1 MFISFK
7 AKSFEYICA
16 IISNTKNNKIIEGMQ
31 NKGLIRLFAI
41 ILSLVCLYQLSFT
54 WFAKNVEKDAVIYAE
69 SNAAND
75 DSNELEKLERVYLD
89 SVANLP
95 VVNLGFTEFTYN
107 DVKEKE
113 INLGL
118 DLKGGINATL
128 EVSVRDILFGL
139 SNESKNPVFNEALV
153 NASKAQKNSDKD
165 YLQLFYEAF
174 ENASK
179 GSVKLSDPSIFGNMS
194 LKDKINFKMSD
205 DEVKPIL
212 QDEVKGSI
220 STAFEVL
227 RSRIDRFGV
236 TQPNIQ
242 QVGES
247 GRIIIELPGAKDI
260 DRVKKLLQSTAELQF
275 WEVFTNQDMAQFF
288 ISANTTLAQILKS
301 DESESE
307 KFIDSTKTS
316 DDEIDDL
323 LGEVKDSIDI
333 EATNPLLS
341 KLFVRFPQTQ
351 NDVSSILASA
361 SVNDTATINSYLTMK
376 EVRNLLPS
384 ELKYAKFAWDV
395 KPLPNTEIINLYALK
410 SNREDKAPIQGDVI
424 SDASQ
429 VFDQLGANPEVS
441 MTMNSKG
448 TKQWAKMTT
457 ANVGKFVAVVLD
469 DYVYSAPR
477 VNDAITT
484 GRTSISG
491 QFTIDEAQDLAN
503 ALKSGKLPAAAR
515 IIESAVVGA
524 SLGQEAIDSSTISFG
539 IALILVLL
547 WMLFYYGKA
556 GIFSDI
562 ALALNILFIFGVLTA
577 FGAVLTLPGIAGIV
591 LTIGMSVD
599 ANVLIYER
607 IKEELRKGKG
617 LKEAVNDGFGGA
629 LSSILDANVTT
640 LLTGIIL
647 YIFGTGP
654 VKGFA
659 TTLMIGIITS
669 LFSAIFITRLL
680 IEWYINNNKKLTF
693 NTGITKGWFQ
703 NIDVDFL
710 KKRKMAYIISG
721 AVLILGVGSL
731 LTNGLNY
738 GVDFKGGRTYTVR
751 FENNMNV
758 PDVTNSLKE
767 VFGSSP
773 EVKTFGS
780 ANQLKITTKYKID
793 DNGVDVDN
801 EVQNMLFKGLQSFLP
816 SDLIYDDFIIKGST
830 TVHKIGIMGYAEVG
844 PTIADDIKQSAFWAI
859 IGSLIVVFLYI
870 LLRFRKWQFSL
881 GAVAAVFHDVLIVLS
896 IFSIFYKILPFDME
910 IGQSFIAAILTV
922 VGYSLNDTVVIFDR
936 IREFANKHSVWPY
949 SRIVNSALS
958 STLGR
963 TVNTSLTT
971 LIVLLAIF
979 LFGGDSIKGF
989 MFALIIGVIVGTYSS
1004 LFIASPI
1011 MYDTTEKLVK
1021 KNKK

>member
-1 MFISFK
+1 
-7 AKSFEYICA
+7 
-16 IISNTKNNKIIEGMQ
+16 MQ
-31 NKGLIRLFAI
+31 NKGLIKLFAI

-54 WFAKNVEKDAVIYAE
+54 WFAKNVENDAVIYAE
-69 SNAAND
+69 SKADASD
-75 DSNELEKLERVYLD
+75 AEALGRMQKEYLD
-89 SVANLP
+89 SVSGTT
-95 VVNLGFTEFTYN
+95 VVNLGFTEFTY
-107 DVKEKE
+107 DQVKEKE

-118 DLKGGINATL
+118 DLKGGINAIL

-139 SNESKNPVFNEALV
+139 SNESKNPVFNEALN
-153 NASKAQKNSDKD
+153 NASKAEKDSDKD
-165 YLQLFYEAF
+165 YFDLFIEAF
-174 ENASK
+174 ATASN
-179 GSVKLSDPSIFGNMS
+179 GTVKLSDPSIFGNKS

-205 DEVKPIL
+205 DEVIPLL
-212 QDEVKGSI
+212 QEEVKGSI
-220 STAFEVL
+220 NTAFEVL

-242 QVGES
+242 RVGES
-247 GRIIIELPGAKDI
+247 GRILIELPGAKDI
-260 DRVKKLLQSTAELQF
+260 DRVRKLLQSTAELQF
-275 WEVFTNQDMAQFF
+275 WEVFTNQDLSQFF
-288 ISANTTLAQILKS
+288 VSANSKLAEILVVEETEVIKDTTTVI
-301 DESESE
+301 
-307 KFIDSTKTS
+307 

-323 LGEVKDSIDI
+323 LGEVKDSVDF
-333 EATNPLLS
+333 ESTNPLFS
-341 KLFVRFPQTQ
+341 KLFPRFPQSQ
-351 NDVSSILASA
+351 NDISSIIASA
-361 SVNDTATINSYLTMK
+361 SVKDTAQVNEYLSMK
-376 EVRNLLPS
+376 EVRALLPN
-384 ELKYAKFAWDV
+384 ELKYAKFAWESTSSNDF
-395 KPLPNTEIINLYALK
+395 INLYALK
-410 SNREDKAPIQGDVI
+410 SNRNDVAPIQGDVI
-424 SDASQ
+424 SDAQQ

-441 MTMNSKG
+441 MNMNSKG
-448 TKQWAKMTT
+448 TKLWAKMTT

-491 QFTIDEAQDLAN
+491 QFSIEEAQDLAN
-503 ALKSGKLPAAAR
+503 ALKSGKLPAAAK
-515 IIESAVVGA
+515 IIQSDVVGP
-524 SLGQEAIDSSTISFG
+524 SLGQEAIDSGTYSFI
-539 IALILVLL
+539 IALIIVLL
-547 WMLFYYGKA
+547 WMVFYYGKA

-562 ALALNILFIFGVLTA
+562 ALALNILFIFGVLA
-577 FGAVLTLPGIAGIV
+577 SFGAVLTLPGIAGIV

-607 IKEELRKGKG
+607 IKEELNKGKG
-617 LKEAVNDGFGGA
+617 LKEAINDGFGGA

-659 TTLMIGIITS
+659 TTLIIGIITS

-680 IEWYINNNKKLTF
+680 IEWYVNNEKKLTF
-693 NTGITKGWFQ
+693 NTNITKNWFK

-710 KKRKMAYIISG
+710 KKRNMSYLVSGIILVVG
-721 AVLILGVGSL
+721 IGSL
-731 LTNGLNY
+731 FTNGLNY

-751 FENNMNV
+751 FAEPVSPPVIANA
-758 PDVTNSLKE
+758 LKGAFE
-767 VFGSSP
+767 SSP

-793 DNGVDVDN
+793 DYGVEVEDEIQTLLFNGVAPYLPEGIGYN
-801 EVQNMLFKGLQSFLP
+801 QFKGGENDQN
-816 SDLIYDDFIIKGST
+816 
-830 TVHKIGIMGYAEVG
+830 VGIMEFYMVG
-844 PTIADDIKQSAFWAI
+844 PTIADDIKQAAFWAI

-870 LLRFRKWQFSL
+870 LFRFRKWQYSL

-896 IFSIFYKILPFDME
+896 IFSLLYKILPFDME

-936 IREFANKHSVWPY
+936 IREFDNKHPKWKY
-949 SRIVNSALS
+949 SRTVNSALS

-971 LIVLLAIF
+971 LIVLFAIF
-979 LFGGDSIKGF
+979 IFGGDSIKGF

-1011 MYDTTEKLVK
+1011 MYDTTKKLDK
-1021 KNKK
+1021 DNED

>member
-1 MFISFK
+1 MTD
-7 AKSFEYICA
+7 E
-16 IISNTKNNKIIEGMQ
+16 
-31 NKGLIRLFAI
+31 
-41 ILSLVCLYQLSFT
+41 
-54 WFAKNVEKDAVIYAE
+54 
-69 SNAAND
+69 
-75 DSNELEKLERVYLD
+75 
-89 SVANLP
+89 
-95 VVNLGFTEFTYN
+95 
-107 DVKEKE
+107 
-113 INLGL
+113 
-118 DLKGGINATL
+118 
-128 EVSVRDILFGL
+128 
-139 SNESKNPVFNEALV
+139 
-153 NASKAQKNSDKD
+153 
-165 YLQLFYEAF
+165 
-174 ENASK
+174 
-179 GSVKLSDPSIFGNMS
+179 
-194 LKDKINFKMSD
+194 
-205 DEVKPIL
+205 EVKPIL
-212 QDEVKGSI
+212 QEEVKGSI
-220 STAFEVL
+220 NTAFEVL

-242 QVGES
+242 RIGES
-247 GRIIIELPGAKDI
+247 GRILIELPGAKDI
-260 DRVKKLLQSTAELQF
+260 DRVRKLLQSTAELQF
-275 WEVFTNQDMAQFF
+275 WEVYTNQDLAQFF
-288 ISANTTLAQILKS
+288 LSANTKLAEILKV
-301 DESESE
+301 EEVITE
-307 KFIDSTKTS
+307 KDSTLIK

-323 LGEVKDSIDI
+323 LGEVKDSVDF
-333 EATNPLLS
+333 ESTNPLFS

-351 NDVSSILASA
+351 NDISSIIATA
-361 SVNDTATINSYLTMK
+361 SVKDTATINEYLALK
-376 EVRNLLPS
+376 EVRALLPS
-384 ELKYAKFAWDV
+384 EFKYAKFAWDA
-395 KPLPNTEIINLYALK
+395 KSNNDFINFYALK
-410 SNREDKAPIQGDVI
+410 SNRNDEAPIQGDVI

-515 IIESAVVGA
+515 IIQSDVVGP
-524 SLGQEAIDSSTISFG
+524 SLGQEAIDSGTYSFI
-539 IALILVLL
+539 IALIIVLL
-547 WMLFYYGKA
+547 WMIFYYGKA

-562 ALALNILFIFGVLTA
+562 ALALNILFIFGVLTS

-607 IKEELRKGKG
+607 IKEELNKGKA
-617 LKEAVNDGFGGA
+617 LKEAVNDGFEGA
-629 LSSILDANVTT
+629 LSSILDANITT

-647 YIFGTGP
+647 YVFGTGP

-659 TTLMIGIITS
+659 TTLMIGIVTS

-680 IEWYINNNKKLTF
+680 IEWYINNNKQLTF
-693 NTGITKGWFQ
+693 NTNITKNWFKDI
-703 NIDVDFL
+703 NIDFL
-710 KKRKMAYIISG
+710 KKRKMSYIISG
-721 AVLILGVGSL
+721 IILIIGLGSL
-731 LTNGLNY
+731 FTNGLNY

-751 FENNMNV
+751 FAENVSAPEIAN
-758 PDVTNSLKE
+758 TLKDA
-767 VFGSSP
+767 FGSSP

-793 DNGVDVDN
+793 DYGVAVEDEIQHLLYD
-801 EVQNMLFKGLQSFLP
+801 GLLSFLP
-816 SDLIYDDFIIKGST
+816 QDISFEQFKPGDKDVS
-830 TVHKIGIMGYAEVG
+830 VGIMEFYMVG
-844 PTIADDIKQSAFWAI
+844 PTIADDIKQAALWAI
-859 IGSLIVVFLYI
+859 IGSLIVVFIYI
-870 LLRFRKWQFSL
+870 LIRFRKWQYSL

-896 IFSIFYKILPFDME
+896 IFSLFYKILPFDME

-936 IREFANKHSVWPY
+936 IREFSNKHPMWKY
-949 SRIVNSALS
+949 SKTVNTALS

-1011 MYDTTEKLVK
+1011 MYDTTEKLDK
-1021 KNKK
+1021 KKKD

>member
-1 MFISFK
+1 
-7 AKSFEYICA
+7 
-16 IISNTKNNKIIEGMQ
+16 MQ

-41 ILSLVCLYQLSFT
+41 VFSIVCLYQLSFT
-54 WFAKNVEKDAVIYAE
+54 WIAKNVEKDAVIYAE
-69 SNAAND
+69 SKSTNND
-75 DSNELEKLERVYLD
+75 SGELVQLEKNYLD
-89 SVANLP
+89 SIANTP

-107 DVKEKE
+107 EVKEKE

-128 EVSVRDILFGL
+128 EVSVRDILKGL
-139 SNESKNPVFNEALV
+139 SNQSKNPVFNQALT
-153 NASKAQKNSDKD
+153 AATKAQKNSDKD
-165 YLQLFYEAF
+165 FIQLFYTAF
-174 ENASK
+174 EEASK
-179 GSVKLSDPSIFGNMS
+179 GSVKLSDPSIFGNKS
-194 LKDKINFKMSD
+194 LKDKINFKMTD
-205 DEVKPIL
+205 EEVKPIL

-227 RSRIDRFGV
+227 RNRIDRFGV

-242 QVGES
+242 RIGES
-247 GRIIIELPGAKDI
+247 GRILIELPGAKDI

-275 WEVFTNQDMAQFF
+275 WEVFTNQDLAQFI

-301 DESESE
+301 EENE
-307 KFIDSTKTS
+307 KIQDSITKVDT
-316 DDEIDDL
+316 EIDDL
-323 LGEVKDSIDI
+323 LGEVKDSVDFKT
-333 EATNPLLS
+333 ANPLFAALS
-341 KLFVRFPQTQ
+341 PNIPQTQ
-351 NDVSSILASA
+351 NQIGPVIGSA
-361 SVNDTATINSYLTMK
+361 SVKDTATVNKYLSMK
-376 EVRNLLPS
+376 EVRNLLPI
-384 ELKYAKFAWDV
+384 ELKYAKFVWDV
-395 KPLPNTEIINLYALK
+395 KPIKDSKFINLYALK
-410 SNREDKAPIQGDVI
+410 SNREDIAPIQGDVI

-441 MTMNSKG
+441 MSMNSKG

-491 QFTIDEAQDLAN
+491 NFTIDEAQDLAN

-515 IIESAVVGA
+515 IIESEVVGA
-524 SLGQEAIDSSTISFG
+524 SLGQEAVDSSTISFG

-562 ALALNILFIFGVLTA
+562 ALALNILFIFGVLAA

-591 LTIGMSVD
+591 LTIGMAVD

-617 LKEAVNDGFGGA
+617 LKESVNDGFAGA
-629 LSSILDANVTT
+629 LSSIIDANVTT

-659 TTLMIGIITS
+659 TTLIIGILTS
-669 LFSAIFITRLL
+669 LFAAIFITRLL
-680 IEWYINNNKKLTF
+680 IEWYIDKKGSSLTF
-693 NTGITKGWFQ
+693 NTAITKNWFKD
-703 NIDVDFL
+703 IKIDFL

-721 AVLILGVGSL
+721 VILILGIGSL
-731 LTNGLNY
+731 FTNGLNQ

-751 FENNMNV
+751 FDENVNASKIAG
-758 PDVTNSLKE
+758 SLKD

-773 EVKTFGS
+773 EVKTFGG

-793 DNGVDVDN
+793 DNGVNVDD
-801 EVQNMLFKGLQSFLP
+801 EVQNLLFTGLQSFLP
-816 SDLIYDDFIIKGST
+816 KDLTYDNFIIKGSDT
-830 TVHKIGIMGYAEVG
+830 EHKIGIMGYAEVG
-844 PTIADDIKQSAFWAI
+844 PTIADDIKQAALWAI
-859 IGSLIVVFLYI
+859 IGSLIIVFLYI
-870 LLRFRKWQFSL
+870 LIRFRKWQYSL
-881 GAVAAVFHDVLIVLS
+881 GAVIAVFHDVLIVLS
-896 IFSIFYKILPFDME
+896 IFSIFQNLLPFDME

-936 IREFANKHSVWPY
+936 IREFANKHTSWPFN
-949 SRIVNSALS
+949 RIVNSALS

-1011 MYDTTEKLVK
+1011 MYDTTVKLDK
-1021 KNKK
+1021 KKA

>member
-1 MFISFK
+1 
-7 AKSFEYICA
+7 
-16 IISNTKNNKIIEGMQ
+16 MQ
-31 NKGLIRLFAI
+31 NKGLIRLFAV
-41 ILSLVCLYQLSFT
+41 ILSVVCLYQLSFT

-69 SNAAND
+69 TNADATD
-75 DSNELEKLERVYLD
+75 TEELGFLERQYLD
-89 SVANLP
+89 SVGNTP
-95 VVNLGFTEFTYN
+95 VLNLGFTEFTY
-107 DVKEKE
+107 DQVKEKE

-118 DLKGGINATL
+118 DLKGGINAVL
-128 EVSVRDILFGL
+128 EVSVKDILFGL
-139 SNESKNPVFNEALV
+139 SNDSKNPVFNEALN
-153 NASKAQKNSDKD
+153 NATKAQKDSDKD

-174 ENASK
+174 DAASN
-179 GSVKLSDPSIFGNMS
+179 GSVKLSDPSIFGNKS
-194 LKDKINFKMSD
+194 LKDKINFKMTD

-212 QDEVKGSI
+212 EEEVKGSI
-220 STAFEVL
+220 NTAFEVL

-242 QVGES
+242 RIGES
-247 GRIIIELPGAKDI
+247 GRILIELPGAKDI
-260 DRVKKLLQSTAELQF
+260 DRVRKLLQSTAELQF
-275 WEVFTNQDMAQFF
+275 WEVYTNQELSQFF
-288 ISANTTLAQILKS
+288 LSANTTLAEILKV
-301 DESESE
+301 DEVAVEQ
-307 KFIDSTKTS
+307 DSAQAK

-323 LGEVKDSIDI
+323 LGEVKDSVDF
-333 EATNPLLS
+333 ETTNPLFS

-351 NDVSSILASA
+351 NDISSILATA
-361 SVNDTATINSYLTMK
+361 SIKDTAAINEYLAMP
-376 EVRNLLPS
+376 EVRTLLS
-384 ELKYAKFAWDV
+384 NELKYTKFAWDV
-395 KPLPNTEIINLYALK
+395 KANNDFINLYALK
-410 SNREDKAPIQGDVI
+410 SNRNDEAPIQGDVI

-429 VFDQLGANPEVS
+429 VFDQMGANPEVS

-491 QFTIDEAQDLAN
+491 QFSIDEAQDLAN

-515 IIESAVVGA
+515 IIQSDVVGP
-524 SLGQEAIDSSTISFG
+524 SLGQEAIDSGTYSFI
-539 IALILVLL
+539 IALIIVLL

-562 ALALNILFIFGVLTA
+562 ALALNILFIFGVLTS

-607 IKEELRKGKG
+607 IKEELNKGKG
-617 LKEAVNDGFGGA
+617 LKEAINDGFGGA

-659 TTLMIGIITS
+659 TTLMIGIVTS

-680 IEWYINNNKKLTF
+680 IEWYVNKENKLTF
-693 NTGITKGWFQ
+693 NTNITKNWFKD
-703 NIDVDFL
+703 IDIDFL
-710 KKRKMAYIISG
+710 KKRKMSYMISG
-721 AVLILGVGSL
+721 IILVIGIGSL
-731 LTNGLNY
+731 FTNGLNY

-751 FENNMNV
+751 FADNV
-758 PDVTNSLKE
+758 SPPEIANALKDAFE
-767 VFGSSP
+767 SSP

-793 DNGVDVDN
+793 DYGVEVENEIQTLLFNGVSAYLP
-801 EVQNMLFKGLQSFLP
+801 EGLSYEQFKGSENEQN
-816 SDLIYDDFIIKGST
+816 
-830 TVHKIGIMGYAEVG
+830 IGIMEFYMVG
-844 PTIADDIKQSAFWAI
+844 PTIADDIKQAAFWAI

-870 LLRFRKWQFSL
+870 LLRFRKWQYSL

-896 IFSIFYKILPFDME
+896 IFSLFYKILPFDME

-936 IREFANKHSVWPY
+936 IREFNNKHPKWKY
-949 SRIVNSALS
+949 SRTVNSALS

-1011 MYDTTEKLVK
+1011 MYDTSKKLDET
-1021 KNKK
+1021 NKS

>member
-1 MFISFK
+1 
-7 AKSFEYICA
+7 
-16 IISNTKNNKIIEGMQ
+16 MQ
-31 NKGLIRLFAI
+31 NKGLIRLFAV
-41 ILSLVCLYQLSFT
+41 ILSVVCLYQLSFT

-69 SNAAND
+69 KNADATD
-75 DSNELEKLERVYLD
+75 TEELGFLERQYLD
-89 SVANLP
+89 SVGNTP
-95 VVNLGFTEFTYN
+95 VLNLGFTEFTYN
-107 DVKEKE
+107 EVKEKE

-118 DLKGGINATL
+118 DLKGGINAVL
-128 EVSVRDILFGL
+128 EVSVKDILFGL
-139 SNESKNPVFNEALV
+139 SNESKDPVFNEALN
-153 NASKAQKNSDKD
+153 NATKAQKDSDKD

-174 ENASK
+174 DAASN
-179 GSVKLSDPSIFGNMS
+179 GTVKLSDPSIFGNKS
-194 LKDKINFKMSD
+194 LKDKINFKMTD
-205 DEVKPIL
+205 EEVKPIL
-212 QDEVKGSI
+212 EEEVKGSI
-220 STAFEVL
+220 NTAFEVL

-242 QVGES
+242 RIGES
-247 GRIIIELPGAKDI
+247 GRILIELPGARDI
-260 DRVKKLLQSTAELQF
+260 DRVRKLLQSTAELQF
-275 WEVFTNQDMAQFF
+275 WEVYTNQDLSQFF
-288 ISANTTLAQILKS
+288 LSANTTLAQILKV
-301 DESESE
+301 DEVAVE
-307 KFIDSTKTS
+307 KDSAQAK

-323 LGEVKDSIDI
+323 LGEVKDSVDF
-333 EATNPLLS
+333 ETANPLFS

-351 NDVSSILASA
+351 NDISSIIATA
-361 SVNDTATINSYLTMK
+361 SVKDTAAINEYLAMS
-376 EVRNLLPS
+376 EVRTLLPN
-384 ELKYAKFAWDV
+384 ELKYTKFAWDV
-395 KPLPNTEIINLYALK
+395 KANNDFINLYALK
-410 SNREDKAPIQGDVI
+410 SNRNDEAPIQGDVI

-429 VFDQLGANPEVS
+429 VFDQMGANPEVS

-491 QFTIDEAQDLAN
+491 QFSIDEAQDLAN

-515 IIESAVVGA
+515 IIQSDVVGP
-524 SLGQEAIDSSTISFG
+524 SLGQEAIDSGTYSFI
-539 IALILVLL
+539 IALIIVLL

-562 ALALNILFIFGVLTA
+562 ALALNILFIFGVLTS

-607 IKEELRKGKG
+607 IKEELNKGKG
-617 LKEAVNDGFGGA
+617 LKEAINDGFGGA

-659 TTLMIGIITS
+659 TTLMIGIVTS

-680 IEWYINNNKKLTF
+680 IEWYVNKESKLTF
-693 NTGITKGWFQ
+693 NTNITKNWFRD
-703 NIDVDFL
+703 IDINFL
-710 KKRKMAYIISG
+710 KKRKMSYMISG
-721 AVLILGVGSL
+721 IILVIGIGSL
-731 LTNGLNY
+731 FTNGLNY

-751 FENNMNV
+751 FADNV
-758 PDVTNSLKE
+758 SPPEIANALKDAFE
-767 VFGSSP
+767 SSP

-793 DNGVDVDN
+793 DYGVEVEDEIQTLLFNGVSAYLP
-801 EVQNMLFKGLQSFLP
+801 EGLSYEQFKGSENEQ
-816 SDLIYDDFIIKGST
+816 
-830 TVHKIGIMGYAEVG
+830 KIGIMEFYMVG
-844 PTIADDIKQSAFWAI
+844 PTIADDIKQAAFWAI

-870 LLRFRKWQFSL
+870 LLRFRKWQYSL

-896 IFSIFYKILPFDME
+896 IFSLFYKVLPFDME

-936 IREFANKHSVWPY
+936 IREFDNKHPKWKY
-949 SRIVNSALS
+949 SRTVNSALS

-1011 MYDTTEKLVK
+1011 MYDTSKKLDE
-1021 KNKK
+1021 KNKS

>member
-1 MFISFK
+1 
-7 AKSFEYICA
+7 
-16 IISNTKNNKIIEGMQ
+16 MQ

-41 ILSLVCLYQLSFT
+41 ILSVVCLYQLSFT
-54 WFAKNVEKDAVIYAE
+54 WVAKNIENDAVIYAE
-69 SNAAND
+69 SNADATSQEALN
-75 DSNELEKLERVYLD
+75 SLEREYLD
-89 SVANLP
+89 SVANTP
-95 VVNLGFTEFTYN
+95 VMDLGFTDFTYN
-107 DVKEKE
+107 EIKEKE

-118 DLKGGINATL
+118 DLKGGISAIL

-139 SNESKNPVFNEALV
+139 SNESKNPVFNEALI
-153 NASKAQKNSDKD
+153 NATKAQKGSDKD
-165 YLQLFYEAF
+165 YLELFFEAF
-174 ENASK
+174 ETASN
-179 GSVKLSDPSIFGNMS
+179 GSVKLSDPSIFGNKS
-194 LKDKINFKMSD
+194 LKDKINFKMD
-205 DEVKPIL
+205 DEEVKPIL
-212 QDEVKGSI
+212 QEEVKGSI

-236 TQPNIQ
+236 TQPSIQ
-242 QVGES
+242 RIGES
-247 GRIIIELPGAKDI
+247 GRIQIELPGAKDI
-260 DRVKKLLQSTAELQF
+260 DRVRKLLQSTAELQF
-275 WEVFTNQDMAQFF
+275 WEVYTNQELSQFF
-288 ISANTTLAQILKS
+288 IAANTKLAEILKAEEPEVVK
-301 DESESE
+301 DTAAAKE
-307 KFIDSTKTS
+307 
-316 DDEIDDL
+316 DEIDDL
-323 LGEVKDSIDI
+323 LGEVKDSVDF
-333 EATNPLLS
+333 ETTNPLFS
-341 KLFVRFPQTQ
+341 KLFVRFPQSQ
-351 NDVSSILASA
+351 NDISSIIGSA
-361 SVNDTATINSYLTMK
+361 RVKDTAVVNDYLSMK
-376 EVRNLLPS
+376 EIRGLLPS
-384 ELKYAKFAWDV
+384 DLKYAKFAWDA
-395 KPLPNTEIINLYALK
+395 KPKNDLINLYVLK
-410 SNREDKAPIQGDVI
+410 SNRNDEAPIQGDVI
-424 SDASQ
+424 SDAQQ

-484 GRTSISG
+484 GRTSIMG

-503 ALKSGKLPAAAR
+503 ALKSGKLPAAAK
-515 IIESAVVGA
+515 IIESDVVGA
-524 SLGQEAIDSSTISFG
+524 SLGKEAIDSGTYSFI
-539 IALILVLL
+539 IALIIVLL
-547 WMLFYYGKA
+547 WMIFYYGKA

-562 ALALNILFIFGVLTA
+562 ALVLNILFIFGVLTS

-607 IKEELRKGKG
+607 IKEELNKGKG
-617 LKEAVNDGFGGA
+617 LKEGINDGFGGA

-647 YIFGTGP
+647 YVFGTGP

-680 IEWYINNNKKLTF
+680 IEWYVNKDRKLTF
-693 NTGITKGWFQ
+693 NTNITKNWFKDI
-703 NIDVDFL
+703 NIDFL
-710 KKRKMAYIISG
+710 KKRKMSFVISG
-721 AVLILGVGSL
+721 IILVIGIGSL

-751 FENNMNV
+751 FAENV
-758 PDVTNSLKE
+758 SPPEIASSLKDA
-767 VFGSSP
+767 FGSSP

-793 DNGVDVDN
+793 DYGVTVEDEIQQLLYEGLASFIPNDISY
-801 EVQNMLFKGLQSFLP
+801 EAFKGAENDQN
-816 SDLIYDDFIIKGST
+816 
-830 TVHKIGIMGYAEVG
+830 VGIMKFYMVG
-844 PTIADDIKQSAFWAI
+844 PTIADDIKQAAFWAI

-870 LLRFRKWQFSL
+870 LVRFRKWQFSL

-896 IFSIFYKILPFDME
+896 IFSLFYKILPFDME

-936 IREFANKHSVWPY
+936 IREFDNKHPGWKY
-949 SRIVNSALS
+949 ARTVNTALS

-963 TVNTSLTT
+963 TINTSLTT

-989 MFALIIGVIVGTYSS
+989 MFALIIGIIVGTYSS

-1011 MYDTTEKLVK
+1011 MYDTTQKLEKKQQK
-1021 KNKK
+1021 K

>member
-1 MFISFK
+1 
-7 AKSFEYICA
+7 
-16 IISNTKNNKIIEGMQ
+16 MQ
-31 NKGLIRLFAI
+31 NKGLVRLFAI
-41 ILSLVCLYQLSFT
+41 ILSVVCLYQLSFT
-54 WFAKNVEKDAVIYAE
+54 WFAKNVEKEAAIYAE
-69 SNAAND
+69 TTATSS
-75 DSNELEKLERVYLD
+75 DSEDIGRLEKKYLD
-89 SVANLP
+89 SVANTP
-95 VVNLGFTEFTYN
+95 VVNLGFTEFTY
-107 DVKEKE
+107 DEVKEKE

-118 DLKGGINATL
+118 DLKGGINAIL
-128 EVSVRDILFGL
+128 EVSVRDILVGL
-139 SNESKNPVFNEALV
+139 SDQSKNPVFNQALDD
-153 NASKAQKNSDKD
+153 ATQAQKNSDKD
-165 YLQLFYEAF
+165 YLTLFFESFEA
-174 ENASK
+174 ASQ
-179 GSVKLSDPSIFGNMS
+179 GSVKLGDPSIFGNKS
-194 LKDKINFKMSD
+194 LKDKINFKMTD
-205 DEVKPIL
+205 EEVKPIL

-220 STAFEVL
+220 NTAFEVL

-242 QVGES
+242 RVGES
-247 GRIIIELPGAKDI
+247 GRILIELPGAKDI
-260 DRVKKLLQSTAELQF
+260 DRVRKLLQSTAELQF
-275 WEVFTNQDMAQFF
+275 WEVYTNQEMAQFF
-288 ISANTTLAQILKS
+288 LSANTTLAQILKP
-301 DESESE
+301 EEEVE
-307 KFIDSTKTS
+307 KDSATTTEE
-316 DDEIDDL
+316 EIDDL
-323 LGEVKDSIDI
+323 LGEVKDSIDF
-333 EATNPLLS
+333 ETQNPLFA

-351 NDVSSILASA
+351 GDISSMLASA
-361 SVNDTATINSYLTMK
+361 SVNDTAAINSYLAMK
-376 EVRNLLPS
+376 EVRALLPADM
-384 ELKYAKFAWDV
+384 KYTKFAWDV
-395 KPLPNTEIINLYALK
+395 KANNDFLSLYALK
-410 SNREDKAPIQGDVI
+410 SNRDDLAPIQGDVI
-424 SDASQ
+424 SDAQQ

-515 IIESAVVGA
+515 IIQSDVVGP
-524 SLGQEAIDSSTISFG
+524 SLGQEAIDSGTYSFI
-539 IALILVLL
+539 IALIIVLL
-547 WMLFYYGKA
+547 WMIFYYGKA

-562 ALALNILFIFGVLTA
+562 ALALNILFIFGVLA
-577 FGAVLTLPGIAGIV
+577 SFGAVLTLPGIAGIV

-607 IKEELRKGKG
+607 IKEELNKGKG
-617 LKEAVNDGFGGA
+617 MKESINDGFSGA

-647 YIFGTGP
+647 YVFGTGP

-659 TTLMIGIITS
+659 TTLMIGIVTS

-680 IEWYINNNKKLTF
+680 IEWYVRGNKTLTF
-693 NTGITKGWFQ
+693 NTNITKNWFKDV
-703 NIDVDFL
+703 DVDFL
-710 KKRKMAYIISG
+710 RKRKMAYIISG
-721 AVLILGVGSL
+721 TILIVGIGSL

-751 FENNMNV
+751 FAENV
-758 PDVTNSLKE
+758 SAPEVANSLKDA
-767 VFGSSP
+767 FGSSP

-780 ANQLKITTKYKID
+780 ANQLKITTKFKID
-793 DNGVDVDN
+793 DNSVGVDEEIQNLLYTGVQAFLPEGISYDQFKGADN
-801 EVQNMLFKGLQSFLP
+801 EMNV
-816 SDLIYDDFIIKGST
+816 
-830 TVHKIGIMGYAEVG
+830 GIMQSIKVG
-844 PTIADDIKQSAFWAI
+844 PTIADDIKQAAFWAI
-859 IGSLIVVFLYI
+859 LGSLIVVFLYI

-896 IFSIFYKILPFDME
+896 IFSLFYKILPFDME

-936 IREFANKHSVWPY
+936 IREFHLKHPNWVY
-949 SRIVNSALS
+949 SRTVNTALS

-979 LFGGDSIKGF
+979 IFGGDSIKGF

-1011 MYDTTEKLVK
+1011 MYDTTEKLGK
-1021 KNKK
+1021 KSKK

>member
-1 MFISFK
+1 
-7 AKSFEYICA
+7 
-16 IISNTKNNKIIEGMQ
+16 MQ
-31 NKGLIRLFAI
+31 NKGLIRLFATI
-41 ILSLVCLYQLSFT
+41 FSIVCLYQLSFT
-54 WFAKNVEKDAVIYAE
+54 WFAKNAEKDAVNYAE
-69 SNAAND
+69 SK
-75 DSNELEKLERVYLD
+75 SIENEPTESAKLQKRYLD
-89 SVANLP
+89 SIGNDPLI
-95 VVNLGFTEFTYN
+95 NLGFTDFSYN
-107 DVKEKE
+107 EVKEKE
-113 INLGL
+113 LNLGL

-128 EVSVRDILFGL
+128 EVSVRDILQGL
-139 SNESKNPVFNEALV
+139 SNDSKNPVFNEALV
-153 NASKAQKNSDKD
+153 AATKAQKESDKD
-165 YLQLFYEAF
+165 YLELFFAAF
-174 ENASK
+174 ENESK
-179 GSVKLSDPSIFGNMS
+179 GSVKLSDPSIFGNKS
-194 LKDKINFKMSD
+194 LKDKINFKMTD

-212 QDEVKGSI
+212 KEEVKGSI

-236 TQPNIQ
+236 TSPNIQ
-242 QVGES
+242 RIGES
-247 GRIIIELPGAKDI
+247 GRILIELPGAKDI

-275 WEVFTNQDMAQFF
+275 WEVFTNQEMAQFF
-288 ISANTTLAQILKS
+288 ITANTTLAEILKAEE
-301 DESESE
+301 DETVKVQDTATS
-307 KFIDSTKTS
+307 IDA
-316 DDEIDDL
+316 EIDDL
-323 LGEVKDSIDI
+323 LGEVKDSLNM
-333 EATNPLLS
+333 EANNPLLS
-341 KLFVRFPQTQ
+341 RLFVRFPQAQ
-351 NDVSSILASA
+351 NDISSVLASA
-361 SVNDTATINSYLTMK
+361 NINDTATINNYLAMR
-376 EVRNLLPS
+376 EVRNLLPA

-395 KPLPNTEIINLYALK
+395 KPINDTEIINLYALQ
-410 SNREDKAPIQGDVI
+410 SNRDDEAPIQGDVI

-448 TKQWAKMTT
+448 TKLWGKMTT
-457 ANVGKFVAVVLD
+457 DNVGKFVAVVLD

-491 QFTIDEAQDLAN
+491 SFTIDEAQDLAN

-515 IIESAVVGA
+515 IIQSDVVGP
-524 SLGQEAIDSSTISFG
+524 SLGKEAIQSGSISFV
-539 IALILVLL
+539 IALCLVLT
-547 WMLFYYGKA
+547 WMIFYYGKA

-562 ALALNILFIFGVLTA
+562 ALALNILFIFGVLAA

-607 IKEELRKGKG
+607 IKEELRNGKG
-617 LKEAVNDGFGGA
+617 LKEAINDGFGGA
-629 LSSILDANVTT
+629 LSSILDANITT

-659 TTLMIGIITS
+659 TTLMIGILTS

-680 IEWYINNNKKLTF
+680 IEWYVSKKGNSLTF
-693 NTGITKGWFQ
+693 NTTITKKWF
-703 NIDVDFL
+703 NDIRVDFL
-710 KKRKMAYIISG
+710 SKRKMAYIISG
-721 AVLILGVGSL
+721 SILILGIGSL

-751 FENNMNV
+751 FAEKVNA
-758 PDVTNSLKE
+758 PDVASSLKDLY
-767 VFGSSP
+767 GSAP
-773 EVKTFGS
+773 EVKTFGT

-793 DNGVDVDN
+793 DDAITVDD
-801 EVQNMLFKGLQSFLP
+801 EVQTLLFKGVQSFLP
-816 SDLIYDDFIIKGST
+816 AGVTYDEFKSADSEHN
-830 TVHKIGIMGYAEVG
+830 VGIMQSIKVG
-844 PTIADDIKQSAFWAI
+844 PTIADDIKQAAIWAI

-870 LLRFRKWQFSL
+870 LLRFRKWQYSL

-896 IFSIFYKILPFDME
+896 IFSIFYKFLPFDME
-910 IGQSFIAAILTV
+910 IDQSFIAAILTV

-936 IREFANKHSVWPY
+936 IREFTHKHVSWKFDRV
-949 SRIVNSALS
+949 VNAALS

-963 TVNTSLTT
+963 TVNTSATT

-1011 MYDTTEKLVK
+1011 MYDTTVKLDK
-1021 KNKK
+1021 KESKKLK

>member
-1 MFISFK
+1 
-7 AKSFEYICA
+7 
-16 IISNTKNNKIIEGMQ
+16 MQ
-31 NKGLIRLFAI
+31 NKGLIRFFAI
-41 ILSLVCLYQLSFT
+41 ILSVVCLYQLSFT
-54 WFAKNVEKDAVIYAE
+54 WFAKNVENDAVIYAE
-69 SNAAND
+69 TKTASE
-75 DSNELEKLERVYLD
+75 DSKESISLQKQYLD
-89 SVANLP
+89 SVANTP
-95 VVNLGFTEFTYN
+95 VLDLGFTEFTYN

-128 EVSVRDILFGL
+128 EVSVKDILYGL
-139 SNESKNPVFNEALV
+139 SNQSKNPVFNEALI
-153 NASKAQKNSDKD
+153 NASKAQKDSDKD

-174 ENASK
+174 EEASK
-179 GSVKLSDPSIFGNMS
+179 GTIKLSDPSIFGNKS

-205 DEVKPIL
+205 EDVKPIL
-212 QDEVKGSI
+212 QEEVKGSI

-242 QVGES
+242 RIGES
-247 GRIIIELPGAKDI
+247 GRILIELPGARDI
-260 DRVKKLLQSTAELQF
+260 DRVRKLLQSTAELQF
-275 WEVFTNQDMAQFF
+275 WEVYTNQDMAQFF
-288 ISANTTLAQILKS
+288 FSANTKLAELLKS
-301 DESESE
+301 EETEVAKDTAAVIDE
-307 KFIDSTKTS
+307 
-316 DDEIDDL
+316 EIDDL
-323 LGEVKDSIDI
+323 LGEVKDSVDI
-333 EATNPLLS
+333 ESTNPLFS
-341 KLFVRFPQTQ
+341 KLYVRFPQAQ
-351 NDVSSILASA
+351 NDISSIIASA
-361 SVNDTATINSYLTMK
+361 NVKDTATINEYLAMK
-376 EVRNLLPS
+376 EVRALLANDQ
-384 ELKYAKFAWDV
+384 KYAKFAWDA
-395 KPLPNTEIINLYALK
+395 KATNDIINFYVLK
-410 SNREDKAPIQGDVI
+410 SNRNDEAPIQGDVI
-424 SDASQ
+424 SDAQQ

-441 MTMNSKG
+441 MTMNSRG

-457 ANVGKFVAVVLD
+457 ENVGQFVAVVLD

-515 IIESAVVGA
+515 IIQADVVGP
-524 SLGQEAIDSSTISFG
+524 SLGQEAIDSGTYSFI
-539 IALILVLL
+539 IALVIVLL

-562 ALALNILFIFGVLTA
+562 ALALNILFIFGVLA
-577 FGAVLTLPGIAGIV
+577 SFGAVLTLPGIAGIV

-607 IKEELRKGKG
+607 IKEELNKGKG
-617 LKEAVNDGFGGA
+617 LKESVNDGFGGA

-659 TTLMIGIITS
+659 TTLMIGIVTS

-680 IEWYINNNKKLTF
+680 IEWYINKENKLTF
-693 NTGITKGWFQ
+693 NTNITKNWFKD
-703 NIDVDFL
+703 IDIDFL
-710 KKRKMAYIISG
+710 KKRKMAFIISG
-721 AVLILGVGSL
+721 IILIIGIGSL
-731 LTNGLNY
+731 FTNGLNY

-751 FENNMNV
+751 FVDNV
-758 PDVTNSLKE
+758 SPPAVANSLKDA
-767 VFGSSP
+767 FQSSP

-780 ANQLKITTKYKID
+780 ANQLKITTKYKIE
-793 DNGVDVDN
+793 DNGVEVDD
-801 EVQNMLFKGLQSFLP
+801 EIQMLLYDGVKTYLPEGMSFSEFKGADN
-816 SDLIYDDFIIKGST
+816 DL
-830 TVHKIGIMGYAEVG
+830 KIGIMEWTKVG
-844 PTIADDIKQSAFWAI
+844 PTIADDIKQSALWAI

-870 LLRFRKWQFSL
+870 LIRFRKWQYSL
-881 GAVAAVFHDVLIVLS
+881 GAVVAVFHDVLIVLS
-896 IFSIFYKILPFDME
+896 IFSLFYKILPFDME

-936 IREFANKHSVWPY
+936 IREFNNKHPNWVF
-949 SRIVNSALS
+949 SRTVNTALS

-963 TVNTSLTT
+963 TINTSLTT

-979 LFGGDSIKGF
+979 IFGGDSIKGF

-1011 MYDTTEKLVK
+1011 MYDTTEKFGK
-1021 KNKK
+1021 KQLKK